1 MTYYLQVLQTE
12 KREFEVQL
20 DREKEE
26 TRKAKI
32 SVNEGKS
39 SKIHLESQLKEA
51 RRKMEEDERNRDTEK
66 VSKGPFNLDD
76 FLMTCDLIFN
86 ELMNGDGVCRAATGF
101 ARVC

>member
-66 VSKGPFNLDD
+66 VSKGLLHLDD
-76 FLMTCDLIFN
+76 FLVTSC